1 VNARGALLILLVAC
15 GDPAAHVRLA
25 PVPLPGGCG
34 MTANKTALRVIAFT
48 PGGQVRRT
56 VPPTDIDAFPAD
68 TEQLGVEVIGG
79 SSGGFLAIGKTAP
92 LDFGALAEG
101 TEIPIVMVPP
111 NGVCPTAP
119 MSEPRV
125 APAVARAGD
134 GVLVVGGLGPSG
146 QVLLTADYYDATTAS
161 FSPVELPAS
170 LLDASNGL
178 AGAVLTELPDGRVVL
193 SGTASHALAIFDP
206 ATRTFSTPALFDHRA
221 YHAAIAPTSDQ
232 LFILGGCADI
242 VGGACSGPSL
252 RSGFT
257 YELKDLSLRTRGPT
271 LPDMAA
277 RYGAHIHDLG
287 EQRDGVR
294 RYLLAGGFGD
304 PGVADRFGLT
314 EDSVTTIT
322 GLHAQDALLDGGAL
336 LTTLEPD
343 GSAQTGASGILP
355 PDGAALVPTSFAPPL
370 DGARLVTLEDGSVL
384 AIGGDPA
391 GRVARYLPTTDAWSF
406 STPAGQAPGQLDA
419 PQLIRLADGSVLV
432 LGGRGATADAWI
444 YRPSLVGPSS
454 GSVVALSDGSTE
466 GVLTATDPSLLSRT
480 NGFVLSSTEDDLRAR
495 VLVGGPRTINGSV
508 TAGITV
514 MTGGVA
520 LIARQTGPGNAIVGR
535 LVPGE
540 PARIQHVGG
549 GQLTTLCS
557 GAMVTTEH
565 LAVQVTLTVRGAT
578 ATLSTPNASL
588 VSCDVPA
595 GERGAWGVAAAGS
608 GAKIDVGAVTVERAR

>member
-1 VNARGALLILLVAC
+1 VNARGALLILLAAC

-34 MTANKTALRVIAFT
+34 LTSSKTALRVIAFT

-79 SSGGFLAIGKTAP
+79 ASGGFLAIGKTAP
-92 LDFGALAEG
+92 LDYGALAEG

-111 NGVCPTAP
+111 SGFCPTAP

-125 APAVARAGD
+125 APVVARAGD
-134 GVLVVGGLGPSG
+134 GVLVVGGLGSSG
-146 QVLLTADYYDATTAS
+146 QQLLTADYYDASTAA
-161 FSPVELPAS
+161 FSPVDLPAS
-170 LLDASNGL
+170 LLDADNGL
-178 AGAVLTELPDGRVVL
+178 AGAVLTELSDGRVVL

-221 YHAAIAPTSDQ
+221 YHAAIAPASDQ

-252 RSGFT
+252 RSSFT
-257 YELKDLSLRTRGPT
+257 YDLTDLAQRTRGPT

-287 EQRDGVR
+287 EQRDGVH

-336 LTTLEPD
+336 LTAFEPD
-343 GSAQTGASGILP
+343 GSPQTGATAILA
-355 PDGAALVPTSFAPPL
+355 PDGTAAVPQSFAPPV

-384 AIGGDPA
+384 AIGGDPS

-406 STPAGQAPGQLDA
+406 STAAGQGPGPLDA
-419 PQLIRLADGSVLV
+419 PRLIRLADGSVLV

-444 YRPSLVGPSS
+444 YRPSLVGATS

-466 GVLTATDPSLLSRT
+466 GVLTATDPSSLSRAS
-480 NGFVLSSTEDDLRAR
+480 GFVLSSTEDDLRAR
-495 VLVGGPRTINGSV
+495 VLVGGPRTVNGSI
-508 TAGITV
+508 TASLTV
-514 MTGGVA
+514 MAGGVA
-520 LIARQTGPGNAIVGR
+520 LIARQTGPGHAMVGR

-540 PARIQHVGG
+540 PARIQNLAG
-549 GQLTTLCS
+549 GQLTNLCS
-557 GAMVTTEH
+557 GTTVTAEH
-565 LAVQVTLTVRGAT
+565 LAAQVTLAIHGAT
-578 ATLSTPNASL
+578 ATISTPTVSL
-588 VSCDVPA
+588 VSCEVPA

-608 GAKIDVGAVTVERAR
+608 SAQIDVHAVTVERAR